1 MMMDLTEWKERQ
13 LEQLRADM
21 DRMVGDLFRDFGT
34 SVFDEIRGRVPMV
47 DIEEKGEAI
56 VITMEL
62 PGIELG
68 DLEIAVSP
76 ETLLIAGRK
85 KDSLSSGG
93 GRIERSRSFS
103 HRLKLR
109 CHVDPDRVEATY
121 GNNLLTIS
129 LPKCGTTV
137 YKTIPVRPVGEK

>member
-1 MMMDLTEWKERQ
+1 MMELKEWKERQ

-34 SVFDEIRGRVPMV
+34 DVFDEIQGQAPQV

-62 PGIELG
+62 PGIETR

-76 ETLLIAGRK
+76 ETLLIGGRQK
-85 KDSLSSGG
+85 VSLTNGRD
-93 GRIERSRSFS
+93 RIERSHTFS